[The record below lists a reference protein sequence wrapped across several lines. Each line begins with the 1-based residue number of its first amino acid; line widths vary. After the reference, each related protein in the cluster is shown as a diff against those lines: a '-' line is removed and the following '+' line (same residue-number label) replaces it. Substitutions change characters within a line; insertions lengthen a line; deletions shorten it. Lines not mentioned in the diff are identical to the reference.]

1 MSAAVIANRIVSNE
15 FEREIYKTCL
25 AAEIAKVKSF
35 ARGAPENSPA
45 RIEARAYDQTKAVM
59 ARMQERLAA

>member
-1 MSAAVIANRIVSNE
+1 METPVVAHRIISNE

-25 AAEIAKVKSF
+25 AAEIQKVKPF
-35 ARGAPENSPA
+35 ARNAPENSPA

-59 ARMQERLAA
+59 VRMGERVAA